1 MEVRFVKLG
10 LQLGY
15 WQAHPPTDALE
26 KVTEAERLGFDIVF
40 TAEAWGSDA
49 FSPLAWL
56 GSSTSRIKLGTSIVQ
71 ISARTPTS
79 TAMHALTIDHLS
91 GGRMVLGLGL
101 SGPQVVEGW
110 YGQPFSKPLARTR
123 EYVDIVR
130 QVLARTAPVS
140 SAGPHYPLPY
150 NGPGALGLGKPL
162 KPITHPLRSDVPIL
176 LGAEGPK
183 NVALTAEIA
192 DGWLPIYYSPKV
204 GGMYRDWLGEG
215 FARPNARRKA
225 ADFEIASNCSVVVT
239 DDREKVLESM
249 KPILGFYIGGMGAK
263 DMNFHKNVFARMG
276 YEKEADE
283 IQDLFFEGK
292 RDEAIAAVPIDM
304 VSDISLVGTRDQI
317 RGDLAMWEEAGVTTL
332 VVGARNV
339 EEMRV
344 VAEVILG

>member
-1 MEVRFVKLG
+1 MKLG

-15 WQAHPPTDALE
+15 WQAQPPTDALE
-26 KVTEAERLGFDIVF
+26 KLLEAEKLGFDIAF

-49 FSPLAWL
+49 FSPLAWW
-56 GSSTSRIKLGTSIVQ
+56 GASTNRIKLGTSIVQ

-123 EYVDIVR
+123 EFVDIVR
-130 QVLARTAPVS
+130 QVLAREAPVS
-140 SAGPHYPLPY
+140 SPGPHFPLPF
-150 NGPGALGLGKPL
+150 NGAGSLGYGKALKS
-162 KPITHPLRSDVPIL
+162 IVHPLRADIPIL

-204 GGMYRDWLGEG
+204 GDMYRSWLGEG
-215 FARPNARRKA
+215 FARPGARRAA
-225 ADFEIASNCSVVVT
+225 ADFEIATNCQVVVT
-239 DDREKVLESM
+239 DEPDFVLDAM
-249 KPILGFYIGGMGAK
+249 KPMLGFYIGGMGAK
-263 DMNFHKNVFARMG
+263 EMNFHKNVFGRMG

-292 RDEAIAAVPIDM
+292 RDEAIAAVPRQM
-304 VSDISLVGTRDQI
+304 VADISLVGTKEQI
-317 RGDLAMWEEAGVTTL
+317 RAELPMWEEAGVTTL
-332 VVGARNV
+332 VVGARSRD
-339 EEMRV
+339 EMRT